1 MVFYLIS
8 CYACRQFTFFS
19 VEVGGKISKTILN
32 LNYVQILDINTDMN
46 TANIQLIISEMT
58 KPSFNF

>member
-32 LNYVQILDINTDMN
+32 LNYVQILDINTDIN
-46 TANIQLIISEMT
+46 TVKNG
-58 KPSFNF
+58 FY